1 MNSLSSLLR
10 SLAVIQDKFTE
21 AEVLMTVENLL
32 GPAFLEGE
40 DIYAL

>member
-10 SLAVIQDKFTE
+10 SLAVIQDEFTE
-21 AEVLMTVENLL
+21 TEVLMTVENLL
-32 GPAFLEGE
+32 GLEGE